1 MPLSRTPVRPA
12 RSVRRAAFAR
22 HARPWGLALALL
34 AGPLSARAQE
44 AGPVHRDLTGL
55 SPEGAPDA
63 VRVER
68 LAGDSLA
75 TGFLIEVPRGVPPH
89 EHRWHSETVYVL
101 SGRGRMR
108 LGADTLSIGPGSYL
122 FIPATTPHAVWT
134 TSEEPLKVLSV
145 QAPRFTGADRWPVPD
160 SGGRP

>member
-1 MPLSRTPVRPA
+1 MHRYRTAIPA
-12 RSVRRAAFAR
+12 LRHAAFAR
-22 HARPWGLALALL
+22 AAWLWIALL
-34 AGPLSARAQE
+34 AGTLSATAQE
-44 AGPVHRDLTGL
+44 AVPVHHRLIGL
-55 SPEGAPDA
+55 SPEGPPDA

-89 EHRWHSETVYVL
+89 QHLGHSETVYVL

-108 LGADTLSIGPGSYL
+108 LGNDTLSIGPGSYL
-122 FIPATTPHAVWT
+122 FIPARTPHAVWT

-145 QAPRFTGADRWPVPD
+145 QAPRFTGADRWPVPEWD
-160 SGGRP
+160 ERP